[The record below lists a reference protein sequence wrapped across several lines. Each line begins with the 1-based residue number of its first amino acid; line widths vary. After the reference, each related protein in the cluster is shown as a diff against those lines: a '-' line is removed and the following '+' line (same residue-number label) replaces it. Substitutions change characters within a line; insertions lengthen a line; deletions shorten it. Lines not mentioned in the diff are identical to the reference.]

1 MKKKGMACGCYNKK
15 KHNKSAKIIQGLKRT
30 FSILNVIGGM
40 CTLSPSSG
48 VSSVKLR

>member
-15 KHNKSAKIIQGLKRT
+15 NNKSAKIIQGLKRT

>member
-1 MKKKGMACGCYNKK
+1 MKKKAWPADVIIK

-40 CTLSPSSG
+40 RTTSPSSG